1 MFYLAT
7 IGEALIDFVPMKK
20 GFHLADVPQFERVA
34 GGAPAN
40 VAAAFAKCGGSSMML
55 TKLGTDAF
63 GEHIIDK
70 LQSCGVDCDYI
81 QRSSEHQTSLAF
93 VSLAADGKTDY
104 AFYRQNAADLALC
117 YDEIEHSVG
126 VFDMLHFCSVS
137 LVESEMKKTHQK
149 LLEEAIKH
157 DKLISFDPNVRLALW
172 DDHQTLKQTIHEF
185 IPYANILKI
194 ADDELEFIMGTNDIN
209 EALATLWQHS
219 RLQCVI
225 YTRGKDG
232 ASVYTRTHQAH
243 HEGFKVDVKDTT
255 GAGDGFIAAFLW
267 YLVIREQLPQ
277 EMDEEALTK
286 GILFANA
293 YAALSTKKA
302 GAIDAYATMDELAL
316 FLEIYS
322 NSFEE

>member
-1 MFYLAT
+1 
-7 IGEALIDFVPMKK
+7 
-20 GFHLADVPQFERVA
+20 
-34 GGAPAN
+34 
-40 VAAAFAKCGGSSMML
+40 
-55 TKLGTDAF
+55 
-63 GEHIIDK
+63 
-70 LQSCGVDCDYI
+70 
-81 QRSSEHQTSLAF
+81 
-93 VSLAADGKTDY
+93 
-104 AFYRQNAADLALC
+104 
-117 YDEIEHSVG
+117 
-126 VFDMLHFCSVS
+126 
-137 LVESEMKKTHQK
+137 
-149 LLEEAIKH
+149 
-157 DKLISFDPNVRLALW
+157 
-172 DDHQTLKQTIHEF
+172 
-185 IPYANILKI
+185 
-194 ADDELEFIMGTNDIN
+194 MGTNDIN

-232 ASVYTRTHQAH
+232 ASIYTRTHQAH

-316 FLEIYS
+316 FLESYM
-322 NSFEE
+322 E

>member
-1 MFYLAT
+1 ML
-7 IGEALIDFVPMKK
+7 
-20 GFHLADVPQFERVA
+20 
-34 GGAPAN
+34 
-40 VAAAFAKCGGSSMML
+40 L

-63 GEHIIDK
+63 GDHIIDK

-81 QRSSEHQTSLAF
+81 QRSKDHQTSIAI

-104 AFYRQNAADLALC
+104 AFYRQNAADLALR
-117 YDEIEHSVG
+117 YDEIEHSIT

-149 LLEEAIKH
+149 LLEKAIKQ

-172 DDHQTLKQTIHEF
+172 ENHQQLKETIHEF

-209 EALATLWQHS
+209 EALPSLWKHP
-219 RLQCVI
+219 RLQCII

-232 ASVYTRTHQAH
+232 ASVYTRAYQAH
-243 HEGFKVDVKDTT
+243 HEGFKVEVKDTT

-277 EMDEEALTK
+277 EMDEDALNK

-316 FLEIYS
+316 FLENYMD
-322 NSFEE
+322 